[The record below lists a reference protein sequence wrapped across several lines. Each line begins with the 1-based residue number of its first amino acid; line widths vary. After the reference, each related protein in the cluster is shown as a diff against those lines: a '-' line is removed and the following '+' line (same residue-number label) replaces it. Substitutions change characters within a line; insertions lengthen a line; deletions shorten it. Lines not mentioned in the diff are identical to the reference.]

1 MSEMLSLEYLASPEW
16 NGKIAQLIALEGKA
30 RAEALFDMFSA
41 ALRSDEMMLFHFRGN
56 VGPEVV
62 EHRTLKSVRQ
72 QQIGDYKNG
81 FYLTDPFYL
90 AIERSMENQAI
101 SLKDVVD
108 QDDFQAS
115 DFFVRHYVDT
125 NLVDE
130 MCYSMSDGQGG
141 HILLSFA
148 RSSDAGRYS
157 DDELVLAKAIAPIVF
172 GTLSSSWRH
181 FADPKLFIPPSP
193 EEVKLHD
200 DLKRARDNFGRSLL
214 TDREFEVVQMMLR
227 GYPIDVIA
235 KRLIMAEGTAKVHRR
250 NIYAKLDIS
259 SMAELFSLFIDVVG
273 EVNVGLDADP
283 LIQYGQVPRSN

>member
-1 MSEMLSLEYLASPEW
+1 MSEMLSLEYLASSEW
-16 NGKIAQLIALEGKA
+16 NGKIARLIALEGKP
-30 RAEALFDMFSA
+30 RVQALFDMFSH

-56 VGPEVV
+56 AGPEIV
-62 EHRTLKSVRQ
+62 EHRTSKSIRE
-72 QQIGDYKNG
+72 QQINDYKNG

-90 AIERSMENQAI
+90 AIERSTENRAI
-101 SLKDVVD
+101 SLRDVVD
-108 QDDFQAS
+108 QEDFQTS

-125 NLVDE
+125 DLADE
-130 MCYSMSDGQGG
+130 MCYCMSDSQGG
-141 HILLSFA
+141 RILLSFA
-148 RSSDAGRYS
+148 RSRDAGLYT
-157 DDELVLAKAIAPIVF
+157 DEELELAKAIAPIAF

-181 FADPKLFIPPSP
+181 LVDPKHLIPPSP

-200 DLKRARDNFGRSLL
+200 DLKRARNNFGRSLL

-227 GYPIDVIA
+227 GYPIDMIA
-235 KRLIMAEGTAKVHRR
+235 KRLKMAEGTAKVHRR

-283 LIQYGQVPRSN
+283 LLQYGQVPRSN

>member
-16 NGKIAQLIALEGKA
+16 NGKIAQLIILEGKV

-72 QQIGDYKNG
+72 QQINDYKNG

-90 AIERSMENQAI
+90 AIERSIENQAI

-108 QDDFQAS
+108 QDDFQTS

-125 NLVDE
+125 DLVDE
-130 MCYSMSDGQGG
+130 MCYCMSDGQGG

-148 RSSDAGRYS
+148 RSRDAGRYS
-157 DDELVLAKAIAPIVF
+157 DEELELAKAIAPIVF

-181 FADPKLFIPPSP
+181 LADPKHFIPPSP

-235 KRLIMAEGTAKVHRR
+235 KRLKMAEGTAKVHRR

-283 LIQYGQVPRSN
+283 LLQYGQVPRSN

>member
-16 NGKIAQLIALEGKA
+16 NGKIAQLISLEGKA

-41 ALRSDEMMLFHFRGN
+41 ALRSDEMMLFHFREN

-62 EHRTLKSVRQ
+62 EHRTSKSVRQ
-72 QQIGDYKNG
+72 QQINDYKNG

-90 AIERSMENQAI
+90 AIERSIENQAI

-108 QDDFQAS
+108 QDDFQTS

-125 NLVDE
+125 DLVDE
-130 MCYSMSDGQGG
+130 MCYCMSDGQDG

-148 RSSDAGRYS
+148 RSRDAGRYS
-157 DDELVLAKAIAPIVF
+157 DEELELAKAIAPIVF

-181 FADPKLFIPPSP
+181 FADPKLFVPPSP

-235 KRLIMAEGTAKVHRR
+235 KRLKMAEGTAKVHRR

-283 LIQYGQVPRSN
+283 LLQYGQAPRSN